1 MADDDEQQ
9 THTKSKKR
17 KKLHLTTETIPEQPS
32 KMAPI
37 VGYFPSGYNPHEDQ
51 SESSHKVRVYQN
63 KQRQHR
69 MELVVSPKHG
79 SSKVD
84 FVGTSYKGEAT
95 TPQICTYALG
105 IVDKETQTL
114 KIVPVACNKI
124 FRLEP
129 RVRGMESAV
138 KEASTM
144 SRVEPASEVRMNKM
158 NDLRNLYGTKKD
170 IARAKKMET
179 LRFKEDAEAQ
189 GDLEKQI
196 EDVVVNKEA
205 LESADSHTDR
215 NTPAYNISATK
226 PEEAYPLEKIILS
239 GEWDYL
245 FDVYGR
251 FKKGKSAKDSY
262 ASFVRHRFH
271 SLSDF
276 ENEKE
281 RKTLARILSY
291 INHLIKFRDRD
302 SMDGYSSAKDHKL
315 PSILIHRFA
324 ELFKDPGKDDR
335 GRSRISNEKSDL
347 LINYIL
353 VLTLHADGFRTDPT
367 DIAKDLRMTT
377 GKIRSYYQLL
387 GCKFVRDSTALY
399 ATLPVPLKFPEM
411 RYRRRSGRRN

>member
-37 VGYFPSGYNPHEDQ
+37 VGYFPSGYNPHDDQ
-51 SESSHKVRVYQN
+51 SESSHEVRVYQN

-69 MELVVSPKHG
+69 MELV
-79 SSKVD
+79 
-84 FVGTSYKGEAT
+84 
-95 TPQICTYALG
+95 
-105 IVDKETQTL
+105 
-114 KIVPVACNKI
+114 I

-129 RVRGMESAV
+129 RVRGMESAE

-144 SRVEPASEVRMNKM
+144 SRVEPASE
-158 NDLRNLYGTKKD
+158 
-170 IARAKKMET
+170 AKKMET

-205 LESADSHTDR
+205 LESADPHTDR
-215 NTPAYNISATK
+215 NTPVYNISATK

-271 SLSDF
+271 RVSDF
-276 ENEKE
+276 E
-281 RKTLARILSY
+281 AI
-291 INHLIKFRDRD
+291 
-302 SMDGYSSAKDHKL
+302 
-315 PSILIHRFA
+315 
-324 ELFKDPGKDDR
+324 
-335 GRSRISNEKSDL
+335 
-347 LINYIL
+347 
-353 VLTLHADGFRTDPT
+353 
-367 DIAKDLRMTT
+367 
-377 GKIRSYYQLL
+377 
-387 GCKFVRDSTALY
+387 
-399 ATLPVPLKFPEM
+399 
-411 RYRRRSGRRN
+411 